1 MKNIANNGILER
13 FRRLAPPGAAAAAP
27 YRNTDEWRAWL
38 LSEERKRSEEI
49 ERQNRQARAE
59 KIFGRSG
66 IRDLYRRCSFENYR
80 VVNDGQRHAR
90 SQAKSIAES
99 LCGDD
104 FTSFVFSGS
113 TGTGKNHL
121 AAAIGNRL
129 LAQGKTVMIVTLA
142 DVMLGVRACYDKG
155 KSEETFL
162 SGLCD
167 VDLLV
172 LDEVGVQRDTK
183 NEFVILNQ
191 IIDRRTASM
200 KSVGI
205 LTNLN
210 FDALKALAG
219 ERVTDRLRM
228 NGGRW
233 VIFGWESW
241 RQNVNQHK

>member
-1 MKNIANNGILER
+1 MKNIADNGILAR

-27 YRNTDEWRAWL
+27 YRNADEWREWL
-38 LSEERKRSEEI
+38 QAEERRRSAEI

-66 IRDLYRRCSFENYR
+66 IRDLYRRCSFANYR

-99 LCGDD
+99 LCDD
-104 FTSFVFSGS
+104 EFTSFVFSGT

-129 LAQGKTVMIVTLA
+129 LARGKTVMIVTLA
-142 DVMLGVRACYDKG
+142 DVILGVRACYDRG
-155 KSEETFL
+155 KSEEDFL
-162 SGLCD
+162 TGLCD

-191 IIDRRTASM
+191 IVDRRTA
-200 KSVGI
+200 VGV

-210 FDALKALAG
+210 FDDLKKLAG

-233 VIFGWESW
+233 VIFNWESW

>member
-1 MKNIANNGILER
+1 
-13 FRRLAPPGAAAAAP
+13 
-27 YRNTDEWRAWL
+27 
-38 LSEERKRSEEI
+38 
-49 ERQNRQARAE
+49 
-59 KIFGRSG
+59 GRSG
-66 IRDLYRRCSFENYR
+66 IRDLYRRCSFANYR
-80 VVNDGQRHAR
+80 VDNDGQCHAL

-129 LAQGKTVMIVTLA
+129 LARGKTVMIVTLA
-142 DVMLGVRACYDKG
+142 DVMLGVRACYDAG

-162 SGLCD
+162 AGLCD

-172 LDEVGVQRDTK
+172 LDEVGMQRDTK

-191 IIDRRTASM
+191 IVDRRTASM
-200 KSVGI
+200 KAVGI

-210 FDALKALAG
+210 FDSLKKLAG

-233 VIFGWESW
+233 VNFKWESW
-241 RQNVNQHK
+241 RQHVRQHK

>member
-27 YRNTDEWRAWL
+27 YRNTDEWRTWL

-49 ERQNRQARAE
+49 ERQNRQVRAE

-66 IRDLYRRCSFENYR
+66 IRDLYRRCSFANYR
-80 VVNDGQRHAR
+80 VDNDGQRHAL

-104 FTSFVFSGS
+104 FTSFVFSGT

-233 VIFGWESW
+233 VIFGWKSW

>member
-1 MKNIANNGILER
+1 MKNIANNVILER
-13 FRRLAPPGAAAAAP
+13 FRRLAPPGAAVAAP

-66 IRDLYRRCSFENYR
+66 IRDLYRRCSFANYR

-142 DVMLGVRACYDKG
+142 DVMLGVRTCYDKG

-191 IIDRRTASM
+191 IVDRRTASM